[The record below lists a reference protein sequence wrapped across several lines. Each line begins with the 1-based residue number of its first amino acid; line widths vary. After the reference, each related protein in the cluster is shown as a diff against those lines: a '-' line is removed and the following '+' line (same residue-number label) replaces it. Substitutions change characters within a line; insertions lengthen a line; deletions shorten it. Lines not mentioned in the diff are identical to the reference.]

1 MVQTQPS
8 ARSRYEE
15 IVQLFE
21 ETADDLGLE
30 EEIRLLLRM
39 PYRELHVEVPVRMDD
54 GSVKVFTGYR
64 VQHSGARGPYKGGVR
79 YHPEADLDEVR
90 TLAALMT
97 WKCALVDLPFGGAKG
112 GVQCDP
118 ASMSVSELNRLT
130 RRYTQNI
137 AHIIGINRDIP
148 APDMGTNAQIMAW
161 MMDAYGQLEGYTP
174 GIVTGKPVALGG
186 SAGREAATG
195 RGIFLL
201 LTELCRELNRDPAK
215 TTIAIQGHGNVGSWA
230 ARLTFQ
236 AGFPVVAVSDVAGGV
251 HNEGGLDIHALDQ
264 HRRDGGTLSEFPGGE
279 PITNDELLALSCSVL
294 IPAAAGDVIT
304 EANCHTIRADI
315 ILEGANHP
323 LTATADAALSE
334 RGVFVLPD
342 ILANAGGVTVSYF
355 EWTQNIQQF
364 RWEEERVNREL
375 TRTLLQAY
383 HSVRELASEKGL
395 TMRQAAYRIAVT
407 RVAEAIRLRGFV

>member
-1 MVQTQPS
+1 M
-8 ARSRYEE
+8 
-15 IVQLFE
+15 
-21 ETADDLGLE
+21 
-30 EEIRLLLRM
+30 
-39 PYRELHVEVPVRMDD
+39 
-54 GSVKVFTGYR
+54 
-64 VQHSGARGPYKGGVR
+64 
-79 YHPEADLDEVR
+79 
-90 TLAALMT
+90 
-97 WKCALVDLPFGGAKG
+97 
-112 GVQCDP
+112 
-118 ASMSVSELNRLT
+118 
-130 RRYTQNI
+130 
-137 AHIIGINRDIP
+137 
-148 APDMGTNAQIMAW
+148 
-161 MMDAYGQLEGYTP
+161 
-174 GIVTGKPVALGG
+174 
-186 SAGREAATG
+186 
-195 RGIFLL
+195 
-201 LTELCRELNRDPAK
+201 
-215 TTIAIQGHGNVGSWA
+215 
-230 ARLTFQ
+230 
-236 AGFPVVAVSDVAGGV
+236 VAVSDVTGGV

-264 HRRDGGTLSEFPGGE
+264 HRRDGGSLSEFPGGE
-279 PITNDELLALSCSVL
+279 PITNDELLGLSCSVL